1 MRKKLGEYIQRN
13 EKEEAKKYCE
23 ELEAKSPDKK
33 IKKKTIQI
41 KKYLWNHWEKIVQ
54 RRTEENPGSYTEEQA
69 SHVLS
74 ARFSRHPMG
83 WSKKVLE
90 QLRKL

>member
-33 IKKKTIQI
+33 IKAEYLQGTKEEASREELQWEEKLDWSIFEKETWNFQQGNGTQEGIHSI
-41 KKYLWNHWEKIVQ
+41 GKYKDILM
-54 RRTEENPGSYTEEQA
+54 S
-69 SHVLS
+69 
-74 ARFSRHPMG
+74 
-83 WSKKVLE
+83 
-90 QLRKL
+90 